1 MHRERRALRRRLM
14 LRCSHAADAHI
25 VNISVNGCLV
35 ESRATP
41 KLGDPIEIT
50 AELRGRPGLLRGV
63 VVHVRSGFEFAMRF
77 DGLDDDTA
85 GLVRAVATS

>member
-14 LRCSHAADAHI
+14 LKCSHAADAHI
-25 VNISVNGCLV
+25 VNISVNGCLI
-35 ESRATP
+35 ESRTTP

-50 AELRGRPGLLRGV
+50 AELGGRPALLRGV

-77 DGLDDDTA
+77 GRLDEDTA
-85 GLVRAVATS
+85 SRVRAVATS